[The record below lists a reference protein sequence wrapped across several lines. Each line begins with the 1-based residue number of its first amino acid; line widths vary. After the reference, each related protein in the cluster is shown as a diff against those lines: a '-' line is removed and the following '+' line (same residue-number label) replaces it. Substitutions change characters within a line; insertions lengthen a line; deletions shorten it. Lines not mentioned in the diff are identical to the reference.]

1 MIKFQVDKVRGK
13 YSDIARTGSTTTSS
27 PAFSSGGSE
36 PESTETV
43 KSKPAKSFLED
54 YLDKN
59 KEEVAGALKTAGIGM
74 VYKGDKV

>member
-1 MIKFQVDKVRGK
+1 MRGK
-13 YSDIARTGSTTTSS
+13 YSDIARTGSTPSS
-27 PAFSSGGSE
+27 STPAFSSGGSE
-36 PESTETV
+36 SESTETV

>member
-1 MIKFQVDKVRGK
+1 MRGR
-13 YSDIARTGSTTTSS
+13 YSDMARSGSTNSS
-27 PAFSSGGSE
+27 IPSVVVGESE
-36 PESTETV
+36 PKSTETE

-54 YLDKN
+54 YLNKN

>member
-1 MIKFQVDKVRGK
+1 MRGK
-13 YSDIARTGSTTTSS
+13 YSDIARTGSTTTTSS